1 MIIEFHTYSVLGD
14 GPFVQEPLLSY
25 SRKVEI

>member
-1 MIIEFHTYSVLGD
+1 MIIEFHTYLALGR
-14 GPFVQEPLLSY
+14 GALVQEPLLSY